1 MRRSLALYNTTQSS
15 TKFIV
20 QLLAIPK
27 KTQKLKSVISSLLY
41 LAGAEAGVEGVHP
54 SLLKWTLGRHKI
66 FLSRSQSL
74 SLSLGFSLSQSRFL
88 NFGFSLS
95 ISVSQF
101 RVLSLK
107 LGFFLSILL
116 QTTTGPDLFFPPKF
130 LSLGL
135 LIVFLFCVLISD
147 KGNNVVPLIFIFIFF
162 ITHFF

>member
-27 KTQKLKSVISSLLY
+27 KTQKLKRVISSLLY
-41 LAGAEAGVEGVHP
+41 LAGVERVHP
-54 SLLKWTLGRHKI
+54 SLPKWILGRHKI

-74 SLSLGFSLSQSRFL
+74 SLSLSWFL
-88 NFGFSLS
+88 SLS

-107 LGFFLSILL
+107 LGFFLSISL
-116 QTTTGPDLFFPPKF
+116 QTTINPDLFFPPKF
-130 LSLGL
+130 LNFGL
-135 LIVFLFCVLISD
+135 LIVFLFCVLISG
-147 KGNNVVPLIFIFIFF
+147 KGNNVVPLIFIFLFF
-162 ITHFF
+162 L